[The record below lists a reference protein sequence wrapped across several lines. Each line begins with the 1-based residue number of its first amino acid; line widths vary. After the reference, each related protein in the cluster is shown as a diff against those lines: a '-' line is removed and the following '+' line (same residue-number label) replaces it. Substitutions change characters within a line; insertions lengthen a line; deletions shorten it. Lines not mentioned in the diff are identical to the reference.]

1 LVSSNDIM
9 QTFVF
14 LLLLAAQPGGDLIRR
29 YVEAIGGEEA
39 LRAVRTRVTTGEFNN
54 GRGLVTP
61 FRIVEQTPN
70 RRVTLIGPHPIDGNK
85 GSGRGFDGAA
95 GWDKNFIGTGLR
107 SVEGQE
113 LADLQREADLL
124 RPLHLLDGCGATGV
138 ETAGDRAA
146 IVCSTNS
153 HSPIRFY
160 FDGASGLLVEE
171 ETAAVGGG
179 SIRVLFEDY
188 RAVDGLRLPFR
199 TRIVLPGATIT
210 YTAAAIRHNEPVQ
223 ESAFQRPAR

>member
-1 LVSSNDIM
+1 M

-14 LLLLAAQPGGDLIRR
+14 LLLLAAQPGGDLIHR
-29 YVEAIGGEEA
+29 YVDAIGGEEA

-70 RRVTLIGPHPIDGNK
+70 RRVTLIGTHPIDNE
-85 GSGRGFDGAA
+85 GSGRGFDGVA

-107 SVEGQE
+107 GIERQE

-138 ETAGDRAA
+138 ETAGDRTA
-146 IVCSTNS
+146 IVCSMNS
-153 HSPIRFY
+153 DAPIRFY
-160 FDGASGLLVEE
+160 FDGASGLLVEQ
-171 ETAAVGGG
+171 ETAAVRGG

-199 TRIVLPGATIT
+199 TRILLPGATIT
-210 YTAAAIRHNEPVQ
+210 YTAAGIRHNEPVQ
-223 ESAFQRPAR
+223 ESVFQRPAR